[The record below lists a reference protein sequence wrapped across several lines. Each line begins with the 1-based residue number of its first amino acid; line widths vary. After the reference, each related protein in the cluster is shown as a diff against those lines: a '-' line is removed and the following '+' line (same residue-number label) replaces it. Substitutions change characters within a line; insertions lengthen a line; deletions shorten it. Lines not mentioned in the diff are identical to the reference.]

1 MSPLWHQLLEFYE
14 IHFTSISSWTWLSNS
29 TDHWLQLACRG
40 NNQIFLLMSHNSIL
54 DKISSKSDLKN
65 IYFMFE
71 LRLRKGKK
79 MRRRQGSGFEN
90 LLDHLFSFY
99 SLLQVLKR
107 KWEEDEEAAL
117 MNAKCLFPSNS
128 LWWWILCP
136 KDRYKFPYVLRKN
149 ESYNSKLYTSMKFG
163 LVFSGHIL
171 SLQQTYYCVVCE
183 RLKRKNGKATST
195 VWRQPYSI
203 KHVDPTF
210 PIQYIEFWISR
221 QPAHST
227 IEQRGKVIYFHCQS
241 IVPFPT
247 FEVK

>member
-1 MSPLWHQLLEFYE
+1 MGRRWRSGANECKVLIPLQFSLMMN
-14 IHFTSISSWTWLSNS
+14 TVPK
-29 TDHWLQLACRG
+29 G
-40 NNQIFLLMSHNSIL
+40 QIFFSHTNSPT
-54 DKISSKSDLKN
+54 SS
-65 IYFMFE
+65 
-71 LRLRKGKK
+71 
-79 MRRRQGSGFEN
+79 
-90 LLDHLFSFY
+90 
-99 SLLQVLKR
+99 
-107 KWEEDEEAAL
+107 A
-117 MNAKCLFPSNS
+117 
-128 LWWWILCP
+128 
-136 KDRYKFPYVLRKN
+136 KN

>member
-1 MSPLWHQLLEFYE
+1 MQSAYSPPILFDDEYCAQR
-14 IHFTSISSWTWLSNS
+14 
-29 TDHWLQLACRG
+29 TD
-40 NNQIFLLMSHNSIL
+40 
-54 DKISSKSDLKN
+54 
-65 IYFMFE
+65 
-71 LRLRKGKK
+71 
-79 MRRRQGSGFEN
+79 
-90 LLDHLFSFY
+90 LF
-99 SLLQVLKR
+99 Q
-107 KWEEDEEAAL
+107 
-117 MNAKCLFPSNS
+117 P
-128 LWWWILCP
+128 
-136 KDRYKFPYVLRKN
+136 YKFPYVLRKN
-149 ESYNSKLYTSMKFG
+149 ETYNSKLYTSMKFG

-247 FEVK
+247 FSITFEVKNSRWKGAFKSSSFKIVSTTQRKWKRRRDS